1 MTNPIG
7 SLNRQVKQG
16 QAYQKELR
24 ESGELDYRMQLVK
37 QMQNGKITHKEA
49 MEKLKK
55 WKEGDG
61 NGKKN

>member
-1 MTNPIG
+1 MTNPI
-7 SLNRQVKQG
+7 SALNRQVKKG

-37 QMQNGKITHKEA
+37 QMQNGEITHKEA

-55 WKEGDG
+55 WKKSDVE
-61 NGKKN
+61 